1 VTRYTAEYHRCCA
14 ELAYVLASQYWG
26 KGIGTEAVKL
36 VLGTIFGDMEGLKRL
51 QAMALVG
58 NVASQRVLEKAGFTK
73 EGVLKNYM
81 IHKGKISDMIMYSFV
96 PTDN

>member
-1 VTRYTAEYHRCCA
+1 VTRYTAEYQCCA

-36 VLGTIFGDMEGLKRL
+36 VLGTIFGGMEGLKRL
-51 QAMALVG
+51 QATVLVG
-58 NVASQRVLEKAGFTK
+58 NVASQRVLEKVGFAK
-73 EGVLKNYM
+73 EGVLKKY
-81 IHKGKISDMIMYSFV
+81 IVHKGKISDVIMYSFV